1 MDIVGDHLINLIT
14 RHGSVS
20 ILLGVSMDLSTMSI
34 TLGISLF
41 LEPLDGVGV
50 LFHLKILLVDLIL
63 TELIE
68 VFKLGNLFS
77 ELVVGD
83 LKSQDIFVVML
94 DRVVQF
100 SKFSVEMVKLGELVL
115 ALQFEL
121 S

>member
-1 MDIVGDHLINLIT
+1 
-14 RHGSVS
+14 
-20 ILLGVSMDLSTMSI
+20 
-34 TLGISLF
+34 
-41 LEPLDGVGV
+41 
-50 LFHLKILLVDLIL
+50 
-63 TELIE
+63 
-68 VFKLGNLFS
+68 
-77 ELVVGD
+77 LVVGD